1 MGNLKN
7 RDLQGNELFSQ
18 SQSVVAENEETCEK
32 VRCIYCVHV

>member
-18 SQSVVAENEETCEK
+18 SQSVITNDTNQEK
-32 VRCIYCVHV
+32 ARCYACVVQ